1 MTASAAT
8 ATDALRAALA
18 RLVRSREHALEW
30 LLNHVGSDGKPAGAE
45 LGNGWSRLPW
55 TFALSGNTGAASAVL
70 AWADREALR
79 PDGQFR
85 PGPAYG
91 TGRFGA
97 YPLGHFAMGA
107 WLSERYDIG
116 RRVLDALRTMQD
128 KSTGGFPIDPP
139 GGAAAHICDLLPSA
153 QAGTAALLAG
163 REDIVDGVYR
173 WIVELYRSQP
183 DLPQRLFNGRSGAA
197 LVTEVP
203 AGLEWMLVTDFGKPR
218 QSYYHPGIAAVFLAG
233 YAMQRADAAALSL
246 GHRFLELNIRG
257 APEQF
262 NDPESVQICKFG
274 WGAAAMQI
282 ADPTA
287 DFRTHLLR
295 MSDWFIDHQGTDGS
309 WRPSG
314 FLSSDPKIHEKMTK
328 TAEHAMEITAMISAL
343 AQLSVVD

>member
-1 MTASAAT
+1 MTTSAAT

-18 RLVRSREHALEW
+18 RLLRSRELALGW

-91 TGRFGA
+91 SGRFGA

-116 RRVLDALRTMQD
+116 RRVLGALRSMQD

-139 GGAAAHICDLLPSA
+139 GGTAAHICDLLPTA
-153 QAGTAALLAG
+153 QAGAAALLAG
-163 REDIVDGVYR
+163 REDIVEGVYR
-173 WIVELYRSQP
+173 WIVELFASQAE
-183 DLPQRLFNGRSGAA
+183 LPRRLFNGRAGAA

-203 AGLEWMLVTDFGKPR
+203 SGLEWMLVTDFRKPR
-218 QSYYHPGIAAVFLAG
+218 QSFYRRGVSRGLCHAACGRRRAVIGPSLSRAEHPGCARAV
-233 YAMQRADAAALSL
+233 QR
-246 GHRFLELNIRG
+246 R
-257 APEQF
+257 
-262 NDPESVQICKFG
+262 
-274 WGAAAMQI
+274 
-282 ADPTA
+282 
-287 DFRTHLLR
+287 
-295 MSDWFIDHQGTDGS
+295 
-309 WRPSG
+309 
-314 FLSSDPKIHEKMTK
+314 
-328 TAEHAMEITAMISAL
+328 
-343 AQLSVVD
+343 